1 MGSDHPGS
9 AGDRFRL
16 LFEHSSDAHLIFD
29 AGGITD
35 CNPAAV
41 RLLGA
46 PDRQAILAVHPA
58 SLSPEYQPDGRRSD
72 EKPWEMDA
80 IARAKGWPRFEWVHR
95 RLDGEPVPVEVT

>member
-1 MGSDHPGS
+1 MSPNQSGPADDG
-9 AGDRFRL
+9 RFRL

-46 PDRQAILAVHPA
+46 PDRAAVPAVHPA
-58 SLSPEYQPDGRRSD
+58 ARSPEHQPDGRRSD
-72 EKPWEMDA
+72 EKAREMDA
-80 IARAKGWPRFEWVHR
+80 LARANGWHRFE
-95 RLDGEPVPVEVT
+95 